1 MKKTQVKN
9 IISLKIEHHINDGG
23 DTVVDKQ
30 HEEHSNDRELG
41 VVGTSKSVK
50 SGSLE

>member
-1 MKKTQVKN
+1 MHY
-9 IISLKIEHHINDGG
+9 ISDGG

-30 HEEHSNDRELG
+30 HKEHSNDRKQG